1 MNLIRF
7 IHQLKLA
14 VNSLRQAKGF
24 ASAIILTLSL
34 TLACFFVVM
43 SLFSSYFIKPLKVEN
58 EARLVIVEQD
68 NIYSDKNSPG
78 YQSFQ
83 SIDHWYNNQQ
93 VFDKAAAVSTSQRIV
108 KSLPGQPKIDVTYAT
123 SEYYELFKVPL
134 VLGRHITPV
143 STFEEKVQEVLI
155 SYKFWQRYFDGN
167 DDVIG
172 LTLQVEGLQVKSFKI
187 VGVVAEKFVDPFM
200 FNEGK
205 AQLWFNFSSDARY
218 FREENR
224 SPWSNLF
231 GTLKLVGTLKH
242 GETHGSAKAHLHQSI
257 QQVKAQWKEDFPSLL
272 DLVPIITSFRQ
283 AELGDND
290 SLAVLLLAGV
300 AGLLC
305 IALLNVSNLFISRA
319 VVKHKQ
325 LALQAVLGAKRRV
338 LFQSVLLETSVLMIA
353 SVLVALFL
361 AAWGIKL
368 FIAVSQGFLPLIS
381 DLSLDK
387 TVLISALVACIAMS
401 GLFAF
406 ITSQLID
413 FTKLRMQ
420 IQSSG
425 KGAISQV
432 SAHTIKLMV
441 GIQLFLATTLVMS
454 ATMVLNKSLETL
466 NRPLGSDTENLYTV
480 QFFIQNMEES
490 IGERYDHIAAFKNAL
505 FSIEGVKQVA
515 HGGSPVEMNV
525 GASTVTDISGKESI
539 FIPQAWVGRDYF
551 DVTGLKI
558 IEGRT
563 FSEAAIRGEKH
574 EFLVSKAVNDLLK
587 PDGSLVGE
595 TFLSFDPDNPV
606 EVVGITENFNHPK
619 SFGRHQGRQFWWA
632 AQPYSFPYIVKM
644 EEGKVLNRELVFQA
658 GRAVDPRTGV
668 WRLTD
673 MHHEYGMMTHMER
686 MTRNLSILLAMFTL
700 LLAGV
705 GIYGVL
711 SYNLGLRRYELGIRM
726 ALGAKSKSLYKQ
738 LFRDTILPL
747 ISAFILAILIC
758 LTSYREFIEHASEYM
773 LLNPT
778 WLIAVCIGIVL
789 FALFATLYPMSKILG
804 SKPMASL
811 RQE

>member
-1 MNLIRF
+1 MNITRF
-7 IHQLKLA
+7 AHQLKLA

-24 ASAIILTLSL
+24 SIAIILTLSL

-43 SLFSSYFIKPLKVEN
+43 SLFSSYFIKPLKVES
-58 EARLVIVEQD
+58 ESRLVIVEQD
-68 NIYSDKNSPG
+68 NIYADKNSAG

-83 SIDHWYNNQQ
+83 SIEHWYNTQQ

-134 VLGRHITPV
+134 ELGRHMIPA
-143 STFEEKVQEVLI
+143 STFEDKVQEMLI
-155 SYKFWQRYFDGN
+155 SYAFWQRYFDG
-167 DDVIG
+167 DESVIG
-172 LTLQVEGLQVKSFKI
+172 QSLQIEGLQVQSFKV
-187 VGVVAEKFVDPFM
+187 VGVVAKEFVDPFM
-200 FNEGK
+200 FNDGK
-205 AQLWFNFSSDARY
+205 AKVWFNFSSDSRY
-218 FREENR
+218 FRAENR
-224 SPWSNLF
+224 SPWSSLYRS
-231 GTLKLVGTLKH
+231 LKLVGVLKH
-242 GETHGSAKAHLHQSI
+242 GVTHDSAKADLYQSI
-257 QQVKAQWKEDFPSLL
+257 QQVKAQWKEGFPSLI
-272 DLVPIITSFRQ
+272 DLKPIVTSFRE

-290 SLAVLLLAGV
+290 NLAILLLSGV
-300 AGLLC
+300 TGLLC

-325 LALQAVLGAKRRV
+325 LALQAVLGAKQRV
-338 LFQSVLLETSVLMIA
+338 LFQSILLETSILMIA

-368 FIAVSQGFLPLIS
+368 FVSISEGFLPLIS
-381 DLSLDK
+381 ALSLDM
-387 TVLISALVACIAMS
+387 TVMISALLACFLLS
-401 GLFAF
+401 TLFAF
-406 ITSQLID
+406 ITSRLIN
-413 FTKLRMQ
+413 FNKLRMQ

-425 KGAISQV
+425 KGAVNQV
-432 SAHTIKLMV
+432 SARTIQFMV
-441 GIQLFLATTLVMS
+441 AFQLFLATGLVIS
-454 ATMVLNKSLETL
+454 ATMVLSKSLETL

-490 IGERYDHIAAFKNAL
+490 IPERYPYINAFKEAL
-505 FSIEGVKQVA
+505 NNIEGVEKVA

-525 GASTVTDISGKESI
+525 RSTTVTDMSGKESV
-539 FIPQAWVGRDYF
+539 FTPQAWVGRDYF

-587 PDGSLVGE
+587 PGGSLVGE
-595 TFLSFDPDNPV
+595 TFISFDPDNPV
-606 EVVGITENFNHPK
+606 EVVGVTENFNHPN
-619 SFGRHQGRQFWWA
+619 SFGTHQGRQFWFA
-632 AQPYSFPYIVKM
+632 AQPYSFPYVVKM
-644 EEGKVLNRELVFQA
+644 EDGKSLSRELVFQA
-658 GRAVDPRTGV
+658 GRTIDLRTGV

-673 MHHEYGMMTHMER
+673 IHHEYGMMTHMER
-686 MTRNLSILLAMFTL
+686 MTRNLSILLAVFTL
-700 LLAGV
+700 SLAGV

-726 ALGAKSKSLYKQ
+726 ALGAKRKSLYKQ
-738 LFRDTILPL
+738 LFKDTILPL
-747 ISAFILAILIC
+747 FSAFILAILVCIS
-758 LTSYREFIEHASEYM
+758 SYRKVIEHVSDYM
-773 LLNPT
+773 MFNSI
-778 WLIAVCIGIVL
+778 WLTAVCAGIIL
-789 FALFATLYPMSKILG
+789 FALFATLYPMSKIIG

>member
-1 MNLIRF
+1 MNIVRS
-7 IHQLKLA
+7 INQLKLA
-14 VNSLRQAKGF
+14 VNSLGQAKGF
-24 ASAIILTLSL
+24 SASIILTLSL

-58 EARLVIVEQD
+58 ESRLVIVEQD
-68 NIYSDKNSPG
+68 NIYEDKNSSG

-83 SIDHWYNNQQ
+83 SIEHWYNTQQ
-93 VFDKAAAVSTSQRIV
+93 VFQKAAAVSTAQRIIT
-108 KSLPGQPKIDVTYAT
+108 SLPGQPKIHVTYAT

-143 STFEEKVQEVLI
+143 FKLEEKVQEVVI
-155 SYKFWQRYFDGN
+155 SYTFWQRYFDG
-167 DDVIG
+167 DDSVIG
-172 LTLQVEGLQVKSFKI
+172 QTLQTDGLRENSFKV
-187 VGVVAEKFVDPFM
+187 VGVAAKEFVDPFM
-200 FNEGK
+200 FNDGK
-205 AQLWFNFSSDARY
+205 AQVWFNFSSDVRY

-224 SPWSNLF
+224 SPWSSLY
-231 GTLKLVGTLKH
+231 GTLKLVGILKH
-242 GETHGSAKAHLHQSI
+242 GETHNSAQTHLYQSI
-257 QQVKAQWKEDFPSLL
+257 QQVKAQWKEDFPSLV
-272 DLVPIITSFRQ
+272 DLKPIITSFRE
-283 AELGDND
+283 AELGNNDN
-290 SLAVLLLAGV
+290 LAILLLAGV
-300 AGLLC
+300 TGLLC

-325 LALQAVLGAKRRV
+325 LALQAVLGAKRRI
-338 LFQSVLLETSVLMIA
+338 LFQSILLETSLLMAA

-368 FIAVSQGFLPLIS
+368 FVSVSEGFLPLIS
-381 DLSLDK
+381 DLSLDIA
-387 TVLISALVACIAMS
+387 VLISALVVCLLLS
-401 GLFAF
+401 FLFAS
-406 ITSQLID
+406 ITSRLID
-413 FTKLRMQ
+413 FGKLRKQ

-432 SAHTIKLMV
+432 SARTIKWMV
-441 GIQLFLATTLVMS
+441 GGQLFLATVLVIS
-454 ATMVLNKSLETL
+454 ATMVLSKSLETL
-466 NRPLGSDTENLYTV
+466 NRPLGSETENLYTV
-480 QFFIQNMEES
+480 QFFIQGIEES
-490 IGERYDHIAAFKNAL
+490 VPERYHYIDTFKNAL
-505 FSIEGVKQVA
+505 LNIDGVEKVA
-515 HGGSPVEMNV
+515 HGASPVEMNV
-525 GASTVTDISGKESI
+525 LASTVTDMAGKESV

-587 PDGSLVGE
+587 PNGSLVGE
-595 TFLSFDPDNPV
+595 TFVSFDPDNPV

-644 EEGKVLNRELVFQA
+644 EEGKSLNRELVFQA
-658 GRAVDPRTGV
+658 GRDIDPRTGV

-673 MHHEYGMMTHMER
+673 MHHEYDMMTHMER
-686 MTRNLSILLAMFTL
+686 MTRNITILLATFTL
-700 LLAGV
+700 LLAGI

-738 LFRDTILPL
+738 LAKDTILPL
-747 ISAFILAILIC
+747 VSAFILAIFMC
-758 LTSYREFIEHASEYM
+758 LSSYRMFSEHVRDYM
-773 LLNPT
+773 LLNSI
-778 WLIAVCIGIVL
+778 WLTAVCTGIVL

-811 RQE
+811 RQN